1 MGDDIWSGGFF
12 GTKSTGNT
20 YQIKYADY
28 DGSSDYFVCDSCLG
42 DVIFRNY
49 IPVCGKC
56 NSRNVQIISKN
67 EFSKR
72 LSEKRIN
79 KIDQILNG
87 Q

>member
-1 MGDDIWSGGFF
+1 MSDDIWSGGFF
-12 GTKSTGNT
+12 GTKSVGNP
-20 YQIKYADY
+20 YQIKYADH
-28 DGSSDYFVCDSCLG
+28 DGPSDCFVCTSCLG
-42 DVIFRNY
+42 EAILKNY
-49 IPVCGKC
+49 ILVCGKC
-56 NSRNVQIISKN
+56 NSQNVQIISKN

>member
-28 DGSSDYFVCDSCLG
+28 DGPSDYFVCDSCLG

-49 IPVCGKC
+49 IYQSVENAIVEMFK
-56 NSRNVQIISKN
+56 
-67 EFSKR
+67 
-72 LSEKRIN
+72 
-79 KIDQILNG
+79 
-87 Q
+87 